1 MTGHGK
7 GFGKVI
13 LFGEHIVVYGYPAIV
28 SAMGNTT
35 TAVVEDGT
43 KGLEIVDSRPETP
56 GYKEKKMGERDRA
69 LELMFK
75 FMDIDTQKTPLKI
88 TLGGDLVC
96 ASGKGSS
103 AALATS
109 VARALN
115 EHFNLGLNNNQ
126 INEIS
131 YEGEKGSAGTP
142 SGIDNTASTYGG
154 LLIFKKNLEGG
165 PNHIERMKIKE
176 PVEIVLANTG
186 ITQETKEVVADI
198 RSKKD
203 AESEK
208 YNKLFSNYME
218 IFDEAKKA
226 IDDFDM
232 KKVGSLMDEKQYIL
246 REMTL
251 SCPEIEKIIETG
263 KNAGALGGK
272 LTGTG
277 RGGSVILLT
286 PGKELQEKVLK
297 AIKESG
303 FDAIK
308 TEMGA
313 K

>member
-28 SAMGNTT
+28 SAMGNVT
-35 TAVVEDGT
+35 TAVVVDG
-43 KGLEIVDSRPETP
+43 KEGLTIVDNRPETP
-56 GYKEKKMGERDRA
+56 GYKEKKLGERDRA
-69 LELMFK
+69 LGLMFK
-75 FMDIDTQKTPLKI
+75 FMNIDTQKTPLKI
-88 TLGGDLVC
+88 TLGGNLVC

-109 VARALN
+109 IARALN
-115 EHFNLGLNNNQ
+115 DHFSLGLNDDQ
-126 INEIS
+126 INEIA

-154 LLIFKKNLEGG
+154 LLVFKKNLEGG
-165 PNHIERMKIKE
+165 PNQIERMKIKQ

-186 ITQETKEVVADI
+186 ITQETKEVVSDI
-198 RSKKD
+198 RSKKE
-203 AESEK
+203 AEPEK
-208 YNKLFSNYME
+208 YDKLFSDYMK
-218 IFDEAKKA
+218 IFDEAKEA
-226 IDDFDM
+226 IGDFDM
-232 KKVGSLMDEKQYIL
+232 KKLGSLMDEKQDIL

-251 SCPEIEKIIETG
+251 SCPEIEKIIKAG
-263 KNAGALGGK
+263 KTKGALGGK

-297 AIKESG
+297 AVKESG

-308 TEMGA
+308 TFIGA